1 MRISDWSSDVCSSDL
16 LNFGS
21 RNAPV
26 QSASSGPYKSQD
38 KYLFAAQAGVDF
50 KPTDQVAVR
59 LAGGYFRYSNVEG
72 KVSAPCQYYELV
84 CSTDATR
91 PAFQQFGNTMFP
103 IRNLV
108 PAPPNP
114 TPHPHKQYFGQ
125 LGRAS

>member
-38 KYLFAAQAGVDF
+38 KYLFAAQDGVDF

-72 KVSAPCQYYELV
+72 KVSAHCQYYEMV
-84 CSTDATR
+84 CSNDEIGRTHGLTTGTKAQCVCR
-91 PAFQQFGNTMFP
+91 
-103 IRNLV
+103 LL
-108 PAPPNP
+108 
-114 TPHPHKQYFGQ
+114 
-125 LGRAS
+125 LGKITEVTN

>member
-72 KVSAPCQYYELV
+72 KVSAPCHYYELV
-84 CSTDATR
+84 RAEGRRVGKEGVST
-91 PAFQQFGNTMFP
+91 
-103 IRNLV
+103 
-108 PAPPNP
+108 
-114 TPHPHKQYFGQ
+114 
-125 LGRAS
+125 GRYGWEAVT